1 MPKNSFNLRNTQVTV
16 SALQALESL
25 RLIPGGGGGGGVFN
39 RSLRKT
45 MSFLAQW
52 RLIILEN
59 HGWNQSPQL
68 IRVGSAGSVPVDL
81 GLPNTDEYSLLGGPP
96 S

>member
-1 MPKNSFNLRNTQVTV
+1 MR
-16 SALQALESL
+16 
-25 RLIPGGGGGGGVFN
+25 
-39 RSLRKT
+39 
-45 MSFLAQW
+45 FLAQW

-81 GLPNTDEYSLLGGPP
+81 GCNMDEYSLLGGPP